1 LQAVRGDEL
10 VATMDPVRHEL
21 RDLQRFASELLVAAG
36 LNDAKAATTA
46 RLLVVADAMGHS
58 THGLAQ
64 LADYLDEIEAGEMEI
79 HGGPTVVA
87 DHGAAVV
94 WDGRRLPGVWLAA
107 EAVALASER
116 AASLG
121 LCAVTIRRSH
131 HIGCLAA
138 LLTHATDRGLMVMV
152 ACSDPSAAMVAPF
165 GGREGVFTPD
175 PIAIGVPTDSD
186 PILIDMSSSIT
197 TAGMSGRLRRQGLRY
212 PGDWAVDA
220 EGRPSDD
227 PGVLVADPPG
237 ALLPAGGLDHGQK
250 GYGLALMVEALTQGL
265 SGYGRADGEGGWGAS
280 VFVQVFDPALFG
292 GRDAFAGQTGF
303 IAALCRSAAPI
314 DPAQPVRLPGEAA
327 LRGLRDAE
335 VCGVALYPGVLEGL
349 AEAAARYG
357 VAAPQVVG

>member
-1 LQAVRGDEL
+1 
-10 VATMDPVRHEL
+10 MRHDLADL
-21 RDLQRFASELLVAAG
+21 RRFASELLAASG
-36 LNDAKAATTA
+36 LDDDKAQTVA
-46 RLLVVADAMGHS
+46 RLLVAADAMGHT

-64 LADYLDEIEAGEMEI
+64 LADYVAEIETGAMETQGE
-79 HGGPTVVA
+79 PSLVS
-87 DHGAAVV
+87 DRGAAVV

-107 EAVALASER
+107 NAVALASER
-116 AASLG
+116 AAQLG
-121 LCAVTIRRSH
+121 VCALTIRRSH

-138 LLTHATDRGLMVMV
+138 LLPHATERGLLAMV

-165 GGREGVFTPD
+165 GGRGAVFTPD
-175 PIAIGVPTDSD
+175 PIAVGIPTDGD
-186 PILIDMSSSIT
+186 PILIDISASIT
-197 TAGMSGRLRRQGLRY
+197 TAGMSARLRGQGARF

-227 PGVLVADPPG
+227 PAVLTADPPG

-265 SGYGRADGEGGWGAS
+265 SAHGRADGETGWGAS

-292 GRDAFAGQTGF
+292 GADAFTRQTGF
-303 IAALCRSAAPI
+303 IADLCRASPPL

-335 VCGVALYPGVLEGL
+335 AHGL
-349 AEAAARYG
+349 ALHPGILESLADAAARYG
-357 VAAPQVVG
+357 VAGPGAGATRVGGPAQQG